1 MSSEVIVNTEQI
13 VNVISTTLSL
23 IDKRLVR
30 HGERVAYIADR
41 IFAHSSI
48 TNLNYDKLMQLCA
61 FHDIGAYKTE
71 EIDNMLV
78 FDNENLWSH
87 SAYGYIFL
95 REMTPLNEYAEAI
108 LYHHLPYNRYGT
120 VDSKYLDYSAYI
132 FLADRL
138 DMLIMG
144 RKEKTDIS
152 VLVDNNRGRFMPE
165 LLEALERAENED
177 HIVEAILDE
186 SYREEMR
193 KIMERMKISRQESEE
208 YLKMLVYS
216 IDFRSEHTV
225 THTINTTAISMELA
239 RRYGLDDE
247 EIKKIYYGALVHDLG
262 KIAIPLDILEFPGKL
277 TDEQMDVM
285 RKHVSYTEDIVN
297 GLINDEIMKIAVRH
311 HEKLDGKGYPHG
323 LTAKEL
329 SIPERIVAIA
339 DIVSALTSRRS
350 YKDIFPKDK
359 TISILT
365 DMKERGQL
373 DGDICDIAINQFDEI
388 MEATDRSRDP
398 VIHMY
403 EQMYTSYTSLMNKY
417 K

>member
-1 MSSEVIVNTEQI
+1 
-13 VNVISTTLSL
+13 
-23 IDKRLVR
+23 
-30 HGERVAYIADR
+30 
-41 IFAHSSI
+41 
-48 TNLNYDKLMQLCA
+48 
-61 FHDIGAYKTE
+61 
-71 EIDNMLV
+71 
-78 FDNENLWSH
+78 
-87 SAYGYIFL
+87 
-95 REMTPLNEYAEAI
+95 
-108 LYHHLPYNRYGT
+108 
-120 VDSKYLDYSAYI
+120 
-132 FLADRL
+132 
-138 DMLIMG
+138 
-144 RKEKTDIS
+144 
-152 VLVDNNRGRFMPE
+152 
-165 LLEALERAENED
+165 
-177 HIVEAILDE
+177 
-186 SYREEMR
+186 
-193 KIMERMKISRQESEE
+193 
-208 YLKMLVYS
+208 MLVYS

-297 GLINDEIMKIAVRH
+297 ELINDEIMKIAVRH